1 MGSPRSLWAAWSAGL
16 LAAPGVAEG
25 QLAARQVKI
34 GVLCFGACFFGAT
47 EAERPLLDALE
58 RVGLVQGRTLT
69 WDVGAITNAEDQ
81 IAVGARQ
88 LVSRHPDLIL
98 VWPGSVTVARAAK
111 EATRTIPIVLMAA
124 SDAVEHG
131 LVDSLRR
138 PGGNITGTTVPLF
151 DLTMKQIQILK
162 EIIPRLKGV
171 IGAHGELD
179 PSERKTV
186 DRLRGAS
193 ASLGMEVVTLR
204 VNDAKDLE
212 HALSSAREGVSGV
225 LVIESLPL
233 MAQRHARE
241 LALERKLPLILPWRV
256 YAGGAGSTG
265 SLISYGPHFSNIA
278 ERTATLIDRILK
290 GARPGGLP
298 VEEPTRY
305 ELVIDGV
312 MAKALGLTIP
322 PSVRARADFVLD

>member
-1 MGSPRSLWAAWSAGL
+1 M
-16 LAAPGVAEG
+16 
-25 QLAARQVKI
+25 
-34 GVLCFGACFFGAT
+34 
-47 EAERPLLDALE
+47 
-58 RVGLVQGRTLT
+58 
-69 WDVGAITNAEDQ
+69 
-81 IAVGARQ
+81 
-88 LVSRHPDLIL
+88 
-98 VWPGSVTVARAAK
+98 
-111 EATRTIPIVLMAA
+111 
-124 SDAVEHG
+124 
-131 LVDSLRR
+131 
-138 PGGNITGTTVPLF
+138 PLF
-151 DLTMKQIQILK
+151 DLTMKQLQILK
-162 EIIPRLKGV
+162 EINPRLKGV
-171 IGAHGELD
+171 IVAHGELD

-193 ASLGMEVVTLR
+193 ASLGVEVVTLR

-212 HALSSAREGVSGV
+212 RALPSTREGVSGV

-278 ERTATLIDRILK
+278 ERTATLIDRIVK
-290 GARPGGLP
+290 GPRPGDLP
-298 VEEPTRY
+298 VEQPTSY

-322 PSVRARADFVLD
+322 PSVILRADRVLE